1 VLAREAG
8 AVVNDFF
15 RDEWLDDGNPILVAT
30 PALADTLA
38 DAMALERRQ
47 LLRPDER

>member
-1 VLAREAG
+1 MTAIRS
-8 AVVNDFF
+8 
-15 RDEWLDDGNPILVAT
+15 WLAT